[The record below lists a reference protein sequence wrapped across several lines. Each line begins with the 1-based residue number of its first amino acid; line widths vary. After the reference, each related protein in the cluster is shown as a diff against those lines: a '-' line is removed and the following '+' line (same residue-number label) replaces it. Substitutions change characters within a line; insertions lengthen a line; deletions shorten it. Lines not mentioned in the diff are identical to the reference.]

1 MIAFQVQII
10 LKASITTMVDHEKK
24 KKKNQ
29 PCNLK
34 IKTNSGPDYLM
45 DPPIAGSETYDFGWK
60 LDKINK
66 IN

>member
-1 MIAFQVQII
+1 M
-10 LKASITTMVDHEKK
+10 KKK

>member
-24 KKKNQ
+24 KTKNQ

-34 IKTNSGPDYLM
+34 IKTNSGPHCLM
-45 DPPIAGSETYDFGWK
+45 DLPIASSESYDFGWK
-60 LDKINK
+60 LDK
-66 IN
+66 